1 MGGAKMARQPKGDDV
16 LKQAKFAL
24 ATARTAQELR
34 SAQALILPLEFGF
47 SLEQTAQLIGVSKRW
62 ACTLR
67 NRFARVARG
76 EEAPKGKRG
85 GRKRQNMTPEEEAR
99 FLLPFLDRAKEGG
112 VLVVGSIHS
121 ELENRLGRKVALSSV
136 YNLLHRHGWR
146 KLAPDKSHTKSDAQ
160 TQEEWKKNSPESF
173 PGKQR
178 SSRGKGRSV

>member
-1 MGGAKMARQPKGDDV
+1 MARKPQGEDV
-16 LKQAKFAL
+16 LQQAKAVL
-24 ATARTAQELR
+24 SAAGTVQELR
-34 SAQALILPLEFGF
+34 SAQALIFPLEFGF
-47 SLEQTAQLIGVSKRW
+47 SLAQTARAIGVSKRW

-67 NRFARVARG
+67 NRFSRVARG

-85 GRKRQNMTPEEEAR
+85 GRKRQNLTPEEEAR

-112 VLVVGSIHS
+112 VLVVSSIHQ

-146 KLAPDKSHTKSDAQ
+146 KLAPDKRHTKSDVQ
-160 TQEEWKKNSPESF
+160 TQQEWKKNSPQPL

-178 SSRGKGRSV
+178 HSRGRDRSV